1 MVSVTPCEHSPLWSN
16 TLPEDGSMG
25 GFLRPEALNRSQD
38 LGEFYRLNGAIYIFD
53 ARDLLE
59 QKKIHYTAKSYAYVM
74 DNRVSFDIDQ
84 KLDFELAEFFMGRT
98 N

>member
-1 MVSVTPCEHSPLWSN
+1 M
-16 TLPEDGSMG
+16 PETCW
-25 GFLRPEALNRSQD
+25 N
-38 LGEFYRLNGAIYIFD
+38 
-53 ARDLLE
+53 
-59 QKKIHYTAKSYAYVM
+59 KKIHYTAKSYAYVM